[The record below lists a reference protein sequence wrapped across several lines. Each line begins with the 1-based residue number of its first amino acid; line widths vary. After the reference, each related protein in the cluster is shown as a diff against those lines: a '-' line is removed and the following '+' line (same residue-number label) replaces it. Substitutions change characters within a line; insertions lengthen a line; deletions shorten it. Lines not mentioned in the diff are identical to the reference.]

1 MREADVPGRSQRR
14 ANWRALAVR
23 ATASA
28 ILLCCATR
36 VEAQFKVPAIPGWT
50 DTSPGVTLG
59 PLPALSLQ
67 QLTALRGDSIVA
79 SGIDLR
85 DPSAV
90 FRPNFTVLVISGAM
104 PLTVKSAG
112 ELADSLRSRTNA
124 PVRSARVVTR
134 PGLPRLRADYEPVM
148 NGTVMRQVMH
158 VIACDTHT
166 AFVGYTFPREVSEA
180 AIARADAHAAS
191 IGRDPSFVA
200 QPAELPKKGTDLE
213 ALLATG
219 ARNGNIAMMRAALSA
234 GADIDN
240 AEQGLMTPLGWAAM
254 KGQVGAVDFLLR
266 NGAGINLK
274 YGLPRRTPLHEAAL
288 RGHLE
293 VVQLLAE
300 SGADINARNKE
311 GRTALF
317 YATTP
322 PAPHERPANADE
334 IGAYLISKGAVKSV
348 GAASAPNAD
357 LYGELPLAEAGVQ
370 GRGTPAASAAGDSP
384 FAAVLRLWSSPDGRW
399 AAAFP
404 GKPERVDLQA
414 GGAAGDGYR
423 LIAMTPDGP
432 VLYFVTLMGVDA
444 MSERPLAVQVRDI
457 LTMSTDAYVRS
468 AGGNPA
474 TLKTK
479 WSTFG
484 KGLPRLEHQFSSDRE
499 GVAFETVGFF
509 TMVGVEIVRVNV
521 SYPSILESVHR
532 PSAMA
537 FLQSFVMAGRPELS
551 VAEYAR
557 RVAGGAGGVEGA
569 CDARLEPQMRAGV
582 EEQGGTHLGV
592 LCFALSASV
601 YDSMRSLDRSRAAMQ
616 RSGKA
621 QAWVDGVTG
630 GKRQVELYLGD
641 GIGWWLAP
649 AQVAGRAELVVQL
662 MR

>member
-1 MREADVPGRSQRR
+1 M
-14 ANWRALAVR
+14 
-23 ATASA
+23 
-28 ILLCCATR
+28 
-36 VEAQFKVPAIPGWT
+36 
-50 DTSPGVTLG
+50 
-59 PLPALSLQ
+59 
-67 QLTALRGDSIVA
+67 
-79 SGIDLR
+79 
-85 DPSAV
+85 
-90 FRPNFTVLVISGAM
+90 
-104 PLTVKSAG
+104 
-112 ELADSLRSRTNA
+112 
-124 PVRSARVVTR
+124 
-134 PGLPRLRADYEPVM
+134 
-148 NGTVMRQVMH
+148 
-158 VIACDTHT
+158 
-166 AFVGYTFPREVSEA
+166 
-180 AIARADAHAAS
+180 
-191 IGRDPSFVA
+191 
-200 QPAELPKKGTDLE
+200 DLE

-219 ARNGNIAMMRAALSA
+219 AKTGNIAMMRGALT
-234 GADIDN
+234 GGVDID
-240 AEQGLMTPLGWAAM
+240 A
-254 KGQVGAVDFLLR
+254 VGAHDAAWMGGDEGSSGCR
-266 NGAGINLK
+266 
-274 YGLPRRTPLHEAAL
+274 GLPASQRGRHQPQVWLAQAHASSRSRTAGTPRRGAVTRRV
-288 RGHLE
+288 RGG
-293 VVQLLAE
+293 V
-300 SGADINARNKE
+300 NARNKE

-357 LYGELPLAEAGVQ
+357 LYGELPPAEAGVQ

-399 AAAFP
+399 AVAFP